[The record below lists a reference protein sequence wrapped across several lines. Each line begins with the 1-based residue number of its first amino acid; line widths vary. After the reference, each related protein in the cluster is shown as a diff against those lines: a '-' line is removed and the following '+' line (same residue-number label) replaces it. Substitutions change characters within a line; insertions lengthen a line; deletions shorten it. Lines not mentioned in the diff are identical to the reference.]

1 MLINLRIYPLLNKPR
16 AFLAENQFQMM
27 DQKSLRKMKFLVNL
41 GLKFNNIIDY
51 FDIGTDYLYNKI
63 FEGEYEFD
71 ASDPE

>member
-1 MLINLRIYPLLNKPR
+1 
-16 AFLAENQFQMM
+16 MM